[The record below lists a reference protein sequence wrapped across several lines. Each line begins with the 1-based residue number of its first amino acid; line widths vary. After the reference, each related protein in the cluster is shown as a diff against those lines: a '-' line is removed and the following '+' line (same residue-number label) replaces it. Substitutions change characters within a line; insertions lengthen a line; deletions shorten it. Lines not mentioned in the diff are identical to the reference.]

1 MKAVIRHYNCSESK
15 DLSTY
20 EEEDAAVFGFTL
32 TFTIGSEGS
41 EGADFF
47 EVFVVSAAYLMQLE
61 SARGLSFLRHVILA
75 PDYNI
80 PAVVAL
86 VEKYINSL
94 EEDSWEKLAAKISRV
109 LRWEFEDY
117 QVV

>member
-1 MKAVIRHYNCSESK
+1 MKAVIRSYDCSKSE

-32 TFTIGSEGS
+32 TFAIGLEGS
-41 EGADFF
+41 EGEESF
-47 EVFVVSAAYLMQLE
+47 EVFVASATYLAQLE
-61 SARGLSFLRHVILA
+61 SAREPAFLRHIILA
-75 PDYNI
+75 PDYNV
-80 PAVVAL
+80 PAVIAL

-94 EEDSWEKLAAKISRV
+94 EEDSWEKLAAKISRL

-117 QVV
+117 KAA